1 MLSLRELQRGFAQS
15 VFGWEQPLGIRSVP
29 GEKPDAS
36 DRLAVYRNNVFSNLS
51 EALRDVYP
59 VVEKLVGE
67 AFFRRAADHFI
78 RLYPSA
84 SGDLHQFG
92 KGFAEFLA
100 RYPAAAELIYL
111 PDTAR
116 LEWLIHESF
125 HAADHAPLELTRLA
139 QLTEAQCGL
148 LVFNLHPACRLLAS
162 PYPVQHIWQVNQ
174 PDYCGENSVDLAS
187 GEANLFIRRHDYSV
201 ELQPVSPGEFAV
213 LSRIAQGA
221 RFAAACE
228 AALKTEPQ
236 FDAGAFLQKFI
247 VGGAVVDFR
256 ISNS

>member
-1 MLSLRELQRGFAQS
+1 MPSLRELQRGFAQS
-15 VFGWEQPLGIRSVP
+15 VYGWEQPLGIRATP
-29 GEKPDAS
+29 GEKPDAG
-36 DRLAVYRNNVFSNLS
+36 DRLAIYRNNIFSNLR

-67 AFFRRAADHFI
+67 AFFRHAADHFI

-84 SGDLHQFG
+84 NGDLHQFG
-92 KGFAEFLA
+92 KGYAEFLT
-100 RYPAAAELIYL
+100 RYPAAAELVYL

-125 HAADHAPLELTRLA
+125 HAADHAPLELMRLA
-139 QLTEAQCGL
+139 QLTEAQCES
-148 LVFNLHPACRLLAS
+148 LVFALHPACRLLAS
-162 PYPVQHIWQVNQ
+162 PYPVQRIWQVNQ
-174 PDYCGENSVDLAS
+174 PDYRDDNSVDLAS
-187 GEANLFIRRHDYSV
+187 GGVNLLIRRHDYSV

-213 LSRIAQGA
+213 LSRIAQGG
-221 RFAAACE
+221 RFASACE
-228 AALKTEPQ
+228 AALTTEPQ

-247 VGGAVVDFR
+247 LGGILVDFR

>member
-1 MLSLRELQRGFAQS
+1 MFSLHELQRGFAQS
-15 VFGWEQPLGIRSVP
+15 VFGGEQPLGIHSAP
-29 GEKPDAS
+29 DEKPDAS
-36 DRLAVYRNNVFSNLS
+36 DRLAVYRNNVFSNLC

-67 AFFRRAADHFI
+67 AFFRHAAHQFI
-78 RLYPSA
+78 RLYPSF

-92 KGFAEFLA
+92 KGFAGFLA
-100 RYPAAAELIYL
+100 RYPTAADLIYL

-125 HAADHAPLELTRLA
+125 HAADHAPLELTRLT

-148 LVFNLHPACRLLAS
+148 LVFTLHPACRLLAS
-162 PYPVQHIWQVNQ
+162 SYPVQRIWQVNQ
-174 PDYCGENSVDLAS
+174 PDYRGDNSVDLAS
-187 GEANLFIRRHDYSV
+187 GGVKLLICRRDYSV
-201 ELQPVSPGEFAV
+201 ELQPVSPGEFTV
-213 LSRIAQGA
+213 LNRIAQGG

-228 AALKTEPQ
+228 ATLETEQ
-236 FDAGAFLQKFI
+236 RFDAGAFLQKFI
-247 VGGAVVDFR
+247 LGRALVDFR

>member
-15 VFGWEQPLGIRSVP
+15 VFGWEQPLGIRSAP

-36 DRLAVYRNNVFSNLS
+36 DRLAVYRNNMFSNLK

-67 AFFRRAADHFI
+67 AFFLHAAHQFI

-92 KGFAEFLA
+92 KGFAGFLA
-100 RYPAAAELIYL
+100 HYPTAGELIYL

-125 HAADHAPLELTRLA
+125 HAADHAPLELTLLT

-148 LVFNLHPACRLLAS
+148 LVFALHPACRLHAS
-162 PYPVQHIWQVNQ
+162 SYPVQRIWQVNQ
-174 PDYCGENSVDLAS
+174 PDYRGENSLDLAE
-187 GEANLFIRRHDYSV
+187 GGVNLLIHRHDYSV

-213 LSRIAQGA
+213 LSRIAQGGH
-221 RFAAACE
+221 FTAACE
-228 AALKTEPQ
+228 AALKTEPR

-247 VGGAVVDFR
+247 LGGALVDFR
-256 ISNS
+256 ILNS